1 VRSPWAYGRH
11 NKNLRKL
18 LARSQTS
25 QLTGR
30 TFLARSGAGRWQ
42 HRPQAHRI
50 CCRAADLGKSSCSIC
65 LLARGTILSRACS
78 RPPLRVRCPC
88 PPVACALAPRPQRS
102 LVRLTAA
109 SGPPFRFAAAAVS
122 RDPSNAPLACTAA
135 VGARELAGAGK
146 RKRPSCSVLSLG
158 RSSGGGISRLTTQ
171 ARQARNYYGRDVR
184 RCFHCRRRRSP
195 LTRNEESGHLRG
207 AGAPTNMELDVPSAR
222 TVRTR
227 HAVAVAAAGSKKKRA
242 AVGGKWGRP
251 LDSIPGQAAM
261 IRL

>member
-1 VRSPWAYGRH
+1 MRSPWAYGRH

-171 ARQARNYYGRDVR
+171 ARQARNYYGRCVR
-184 RCFHCRRRRSP
+184 RCFHCRRRSP

-227 HAVAVAAAGSKKKRA
+227 HAVAVAAAGS
-242 AVGGKWGRP
+242 
-251 LDSIPGQAAM
+251 
-261 IRL
+261 